1 MGRAKKRETAKRD
14 EIVTLSARRERYVA
28 TLARDLDDVVQQLSR
43 MPDVQKVILFGSY
56 AAGRRDL
63 LTDLDILVV
72 MDSPLDFVA
81 RNVELA
87 RRLRAGVALDLLAYT
102 PSEMERMRN
111 RPFLRHALKTGEVLY
126 ERKSSS

>member
-1 MGRAKKRETAKRD
+1 MLLRSR
-14 EIVTLSARRERYVA
+14 TLEWPTRMAFLSEQRERYVA
-28 TLARDLDDVVQQLSR
+28 ALARDLDDVVRQLSR
-43 MPDVQKVILFGSY
+43 MPEVQKVILFGSY

-102 PSEMERMRN
+102 PQEMERMRD
-111 RPFLRHALKTGEVLY
+111 RPFLRHVLKTGKVLY
-126 ERKSSS
+126 ERKPSR